1 MIDALA
7 SDRSDQPFAKP
18 FNRAL
23 DVSVKQALASELR
36 PHIKN
41 ETPKIAL
48 GHRRGCAGLLCRAT
62 VALRDRTG
70 WLRMQS
76 EAKRSL
82 AERLFPAICDLQGD
96 LQKLQGEPIR

>member
-1 MIDALA
+1 MI
-7 SDRSDQPFAKP
+7 QVKY
-18 FNRAL
+18 NRAL

-70 WLRMQS
+70 WLGRQDS
-76 EAKRSL
+76 NSRIQRHVRA
-82 AERLFPAICDLQGD
+82 P
-96 LQKLQGEPIR
+96 